1 MKRFFALCAMC
12 AIIIACG
19 SNPGVEYLEKA
30 KAAADKGKLEQAERN
45 MERFEEWYENL
56 PVEEAEKYD
65 DAIDEWMDANG
76 DALEDKIY
84 ELKIEKYKEEL
95 GKFGEKAADYLEGLG
110 ADAAELAQD
119 IMENS
124 DEYAEQAMKAAEEF
138 GEDAK
143 KWAEDFGENAD
154 EYAEQAVKAAAEFGE
169 NAKEWAEDF
178 GENAD
183 DVALDVAKSIESAAE
198 DAVKAIEGMFE

>member
-1 MKRFFALCAMC
+1 MKGFFALCAAC

-30 KAAADKGKLEQAERN
+30 KAAAEKGKLEQAERN
-45 MERFEEWYENL
+45 MERFEEWYDNL
-56 PVEEAEKYD
+56 SADEAEKYD
-65 DAIDEWMDANG
+65 DAIDEWMDTYG
-76 DALEDKIY
+76 DDLEDKIY

-95 GKFGEKAADYLEGLG
+95 GKLG
-110 ADAAELAQD
+110 ADASELAQD

-124 DEYAEQAMKAAEEF
+124 DEYAEQVVRAAEEF

-154 EYAEQAVKAAAEFGE
+154 
-169 NAKEWAEDF
+169 
-178 GENAD
+178 
-183 DVALDVAKSIESAAE
+183 DVAQDVAKSIESAAE